1 VNAAAAGPATA
12 PPAGSIRWHAW
23 LYTPTPSRPLTAAL
37 FSLES
42 ELRAIVAEVVDHGVS
57 HLKLQWW
64 RDEIHRLEG
73 GQPRHP
79 LTQALWRAQ
88 PGVPHA
94 WRPLHEAIAG
104 LELELASA
112 SYESERELEGYFAR
126 AAGFCRTLALA
137 LDPAR
142 EPEPLEQLGHALGRS
157 VRMVEVIRDLRQD
170 AIMGRIFLPLDW
182 LAEHGISH
190 VELRAE
196 DGGDAAGRCLARLA
210 ERSRIAWATASA
222 ELAQEA
228 DGTLRGLRVL
238 GALHAALLERIVR
251 RGLAVGRRRI
261 ELGPLQSLWTAW
273 RSARQH

>member
-1 VNAAAAGPATA
+1 MNATAAGPAAT

-23 LYTPTPSRPLTAAL
+23 LYTPSPLRPLTAAL

-42 ELRAIVAEVVDHGVS
+42 ELRAIVAAVVDHGVS

-64 RDEIHRLEG
+64 KDEIHRLED

-104 LELELASA
+104 LELELANA
-112 SYESERELEGYFAR
+112 TYQSERELEGYFAR
-126 AAGFCRTLALA
+126 TAGFCRTLALA
-137 LDPAR
+137 LDPER
-142 EPEPLEQLGHALGRS
+142 EPGAPERLGHALGQS

-170 AIMGRIFLPLDW
+170 AVMGRVFVPLDW

-190 VELRAE
+190 VELRSE
-196 DGGDAAGRCLARLA
+196 DGGDGARRCLARLA
-210 ERSRIAWATASA
+210 EHSRIAWATASA
-222 ELAQEA
+222 ELAQLA
-228 DGTLRGLRVL
+228 NGNLRGLRIL
-238 GALHAALLERIVR
+238 GALHAALLERIAR
-251 RGLAVGRRRI
+251 RGFAVGRRRI
-261 ELGPLQSLWTAW
+261 ELGPVDSLWTAW

>member
-1 VNAAAAGPATA
+1 MNAAAEVPAAT
-12 PPAGSIRWHAW
+12 PPAGSIHWHAW
-23 LYTPTPSRPLTAAL
+23 LYTPSPSRALTAAV

-42 ELRAIVAEVVDHGVS
+42 ELRAIVAATVDHGVS

-64 RDEIHRLEG
+64 KDEIHRLEG

-79 LTQALWRAQ
+79 LTRALWRAQ

-142 EPEPLEQLGHALGRS
+142 EAEPLERLGGALGQS

-170 AIMGRIFLPLDW
+170 AVMGRIFVPLDW

-190 VELRAE
+190 VELRSG
-196 DGGDAAGRCLARLA
+196 DGGDGARRCLARLA
-210 ERSRIAWATASA
+210 EHSRIAWATASA
-222 ELAQEA
+222 ELAQLA
-228 DGTLRGLRVL
+228 DGNLRGLRVL
-238 GALHAALLERIVR
+238 GALHAALLERIAR
-251 RGLAVGRRRI
+251 RGFAVGRRRI
-261 ELGPLQSLWTAW
+261 ELGPLESLWTAW